1 MPKMN
6 SKCFFFFFA
15 HCELLFL
22 SQPRKVDCM
31 HSMEEITFLLVMPPE
46 DVRELILVLELR

>member
-6 SKCFFFFFA
+6 SKCFFFFA

>member
-6 SKCFFFFFA
+6 SKRFFLV

-22 SQPRKVDCM
+22 SQPRKVDYM

-46 DVRELILVLELR
+46 DVREVTLVLELR